1 MEDEQALAD
10 AIQAARNAGLPE
22 ESFAEAEQRLF
33 EHRSAREAVEAAA
46 EPELT
51 EEAPLEDYIAATGAQ
66 WEATFGEANPAKR
79 RKIETGEEFEAGE
92 DDTSGVAQSMDEAAA
107 LASALDEA
115 INAAAGAAATNE
127 EASREWALCRLEVAI
142 LHCRK
147 QRCVEDEDFDLALE
161 VKLLEG
167 SAAKRLE
174 AAKQR
179 YTDSHAGSGN
189 SADGP
194 DVATQLA
201 ELERQKQKAA
211 ADEDFELCAQL
222 QAKKR
227 DLEQRAAAP
236 PDVRAELERV
246 RAHKREAA
254 AHEDFELASQLKLQE
269 VELERRM
276 VS

>member
-1 MEDEQALAD
+1 M
-10 AIQAARNAGLPE
+10 G
-22 ESFAEAEQRLF
+22 
-33 EHRSAREAVEAAA
+33 
-46 EPELT
+46 
-51 EEAPLEDYIAATGAQ
+51 
-66 WEATFGEANPAKR
+66 
-79 RKIETGEEFEAGE
+79 
-92 DDTSGVAQSMDEAAA
+92 
-107 LASALDEA
+107 
-115 INAAAGAAATNE
+115 NE
-127 EASREWALCRLEVAI
+127 EASREWALWRLEVAI

-189 SADGP
+189 SADGS

-227 DLEQRAAAP
+227 DLEQRTAAP

-246 RAHKREAA
+246 RAHKPAQAPGGGAGA
-254 AHEDFELASQLKLQE
+254 AHCFAGSIL
-269 VELERRM
+269 
-276 VS
+276 